1 MIPKYVMLLI
11 LFIGILFIVV
21 GLVKDTTEIPKTK
34 IIYRYLPRTFEEE
47 QNDPIYVTD
56 IFKTMFTQQS
66 PWVSSSNDIDV
77 RKSEAMN
84 KYFIS
89 QY

>member
-1 MIPKYVMLLI
+1 MTKHLVII
-11 LFIGILFIVV
+11 IIFIGILFMTVSIVQ
-21 GLVKDTTEIPKTK
+21 TTQKCPQEK

-47 QNDPIYVTD
+47 QDEPVYVSD
-56 IFKTMFTQQS
+56 IFYSMFTQDS
-66 PWVSSSNDIDV
+66 PWVKSINSSDT
-77 RKSEAMN
+77 RKSEEIN

>member
-1 MIPKYVMLLI
+1 MIPKHLMVI
-11 LFIGILFIVV
+11 FIFIGILFITINII
-21 GLVKDTTEIPKTK
+21 KADQKCQESK
-34 IIYRYLPRTFEEE
+34 IIYRYIPRTFEEE
-47 QNDPIYVTD
+47 QDEPVLVSD

-66 PWVSSSNDIDV
+66 PWVASIQNLDTKKQEV
-77 RKSEAMN
+77 VN